1 MVFSNQLTQSVVR
14 ACGGGGRWQSAA
26 WLGSAG
32 VTKGLSMGVTARVMG
47 WGGTLTPAREQDV
60 EERGEEG
67 DEGAVSRRGR
77 KEEAYAGGGGSGP
90 LVALSSTVFELRGG
104 GNRAALSVSHSD

>member
-1 MVFSNQLTQSVVR
+1 MFSNQLTQSVVR

-32 VTKGLSMGVTARVMG
+32 VTKGLSIGGDCEGNGMG
-47 WGGTLTPAREQDV
+47 WHSDSCPRTGCGG
-60 EERGEEG
+60 EREEG
-67 DEGAVSRRGR
+67 DEGAVSGRGR

-104 GNRAALSVSHSD
+104 GNRAVLSVSHSD